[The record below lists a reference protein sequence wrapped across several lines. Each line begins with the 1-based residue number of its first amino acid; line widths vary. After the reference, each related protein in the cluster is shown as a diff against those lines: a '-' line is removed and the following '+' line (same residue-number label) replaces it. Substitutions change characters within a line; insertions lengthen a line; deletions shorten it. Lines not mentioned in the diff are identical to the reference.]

1 MWTWMV
7 SLLMCR
13 VKHQCMMHFLGEK
26 VWECSRC
33 GRLFRIPE
41 SLTRASG
48 PFRREAREHTHENST
63 VQGDTHKT
71 RKKEA

>member
-13 VKHQCMMHFLGEK
+13 GKHQCMMHFLGEK

-33 GRLFRIPE
+33 GRLFPIPD
-41 SLTRASG
+41 SLTGASG
-48 PFRREAREHTHENST
+48 AST
-63 VQGDTHKT
+63 PQASKVKA
-71 RKKEA
+71 RKKNA

>member
-13 VKHQCMMHFLGEK
+13 GKHQCMMHFLGAK

-33 GRLFRIPE
+33 ERLFPIPA
-41 SLTRASG
+41 SLTGVSV
-48 PFRREAREHTHENST
+48 PST
-63 VQGDTHKT
+63 PQTSKGKA
-71 RKKEA
+71 RKKNA